1 MMQFQK
7 TLSFTTPFRMA
18 RGWMAQWR
26 LSVAGIAP
34 IMVLA
39 MGAVAQAQVDLV
51 TWGSQVVNSRLHEES
66 FVAIGAGPRHSL
78 LVRADGSIAGHGEN
92 TFGEVGGVPALTD
105 GLRYVQVAAGADHG
119 IALRSNGTVVAWGS
133 NSLGQTNV
141 PVLPA
146 GTTYTAVASGL
157 NHGLALR
164 SDGIVVAWG
173 ANSAGQANV
182 IAAPAGLRYDAIAAG
197 GNHSLALLSN
207 GVVVGWGA
215 NTFQQATP
223 PAPPAGTSF
232 VAIAAGEAHSLG
244 LTSDGRVQAWGRNDQ
259 GQGDVPSLPSGR
271 VYTAIAAG
279 QSHSLA
285 LRDSGELVG
294 FGRNASGQLDAL
306 ALPTG
311 LSWTAIAA
319 GESHSLARR
328 SDGAVRAFGG
338 NGQGQSNAP
347 ELPPGVTWTS
357 LALGAGHAV
366 ALRSDGTV
374 HAWGDNTHGQAS
386 VPSLPAGTAVV
397 EVAAGAYH
405 SLLRLDDGT
414 VRGFGLNG
422 NGQTTVPAPPAGIS
436 YVEIDAGDYFSLA
449 RRSDGT
455 IESWGDNAFQQR
467 NVPALAPGS
476 TYVEVAAGA
485 YHALARRSDGTV
497 AAWGLNNRGQAN
509 APTAPAGLSYAG
521 IAAGAFHSLVRRSN
535 GTVEAFGWNNLGQ
548 STVPPAITTAN
559 PAVEIGASLS
569 SSYARLANGL
579 ILGWGLNSFGQT
591 TPPALADGLAWTR
604 VAGGWY
610 SAGGLA
616 AGGKLVACNLLREEQ
631 AALSFP
637 ATTSDGAF
645 ADLDGDGDLDLA
657 VASGATVSVL
667 DNQGAAGL
675 VVLSSLAVGG
685 SVEALLPVDLDDD
698 GRLDLAI
705 ATADGAG
712 CAGNARVLVA
722 RASTGG
728 YALGAPCAL
737 ALNAS
742 QLATCDIDLDGDLDL
757 VAAHPAAGTG
767 ACPDQSAT
775 ILVNDGAGGLTATA
789 VTGVGA
795 QALRLAAAD
804 IDADGDADIALADR
818 TGRVIVLR
826 GNSTGGFAGQ
836 DALQLGGRI
845 EDVVFADLDAD
856 GDHDLVAADALGGSV
871 RLFANDGVGAY
882 APLPQVSLGGAPS
895 RLTLGD
901 FNRDG
906 LLDVAIGD
914 RVAGQ
919 LRVLTASSA
928 TTFSPCLVGYP
939 STSAAPWAAVGTLD
953 ADGDLDLAVARL
965 GGQVA
970 LLAGTS
976 NTTNIYGGKSFPAGS
991 ASFADGV
998 LSYQPAANGGPTP
1011 SVPFDNPGAASGVPD
1026 SQGVVGPRTVSLG
1039 RGGALELAF
1048 LDNRLVNSGT
1058 ASADLAV
1065 FLSGPQPEAVQLALR
1080 ASNAATRESLAGAG
1094 LGIDPD
1100 GWISAGGLAGAR
1112 DRLDLDALFP
1122 GYAAGTLRFDAV
1134 RLVDVGA
1141 SGPQAGP
1148 SVGADV
1154 DAVGAIRS
1162 ETPRPDLLVSSIVS
1176 PLQGFTEQPYSV
1188 SWSVRNVGDV
1198 QVSANIQDTVYLSA
1212 GNSTLEGSDTV
1223 LGNFVYSGGLA
1234 GGASYTRSLQ
1244 ANYPTTPGNYWII
1257 VKTDTAGGGAITELL
1272 ETNNQR
1278 SSSSPIALQQLP
1290 RPDLVPTLQFA
1301 TPALVRSGQE
1311 IDVQYLVSNGPGAP
1325 TSTPTWID
1333 EVLLALNGVNLT
1345 GATSLGG
1352 TANLSYLPE
1361 NGQYQGILRVRL
1373 PSDFSGVRHL
1383 AIRTDAPTQQNPSG
1397 AVVETNETNNIDF
1410 GVAFNIQLEDQP
1422 DLVVEAVD
1430 AYSNGVP
1437 IPILLSGVTY
1447 ELRWRIRNQDLGL
1460 TDVGSWKERA
1470 YLSLDGNASLSPG
1483 DQLLFETTYQAGP
1496 LAGGAV
1502 ANRSASFAVPPA
1514 LLVQNPGANRHIK
1527 LKTDFGPGSVDG
1539 NGVVSEF
1546 GSNSGGF
1553 QREANNVGASG
1564 SLGVTLLPTLD
1575 LRITNVQ
1582 PLGAGPYLVGHALS
1596 FSWSVANSQTP
1607 NLPANTQFAWED
1619 AIWLSRNDIPGDAD
1633 DVLLRLASQTTSN
1646 SSPSWPGTNYTK
1658 TGTATLPQ
1666 NLGTGA
1672 WKLVGFVDR
1681 GNTVPEVAEL
1691 TNAEA
1696 NNALASN
1703 AFSLEIQSTD
1713 LVPQSPVAPSA
1724 AVAGQSIPLSFR
1736 VANTGQAAT
1745 PSSNWIDRIWL
1756 STTTAPGGALLVSRN
1771 RTSPLSAGASY
1782 ALDATATLPPQ
1793 APGSYFLVFQ
1803 ADAGN
1808 DVWEQGADGNNSV
1821 ALPFTIGPDAP
1832 DLVVDAFQVPLA
1844 GVAGQNLVFNWTAS
1858 NAGSLPTNSSTWI
1871 DRVVLSLDQVID
1883 GGDLVVERTHSGT
1896 LSPAGSPSG
1905 PTSYTQSA
1913 TIQLPIAAGGLY
1925 YAILD
1930 LDRANAVP
1938 FEADEANNRRV
1949 ARLPINITEAPP
1961 ANLRIQSVA
1970 AAANAIAGQPLRV
1983 DWTVVNAGTGAT
1995 SSDSWN
2001 DSFYLSLDEFVDPN
2015 LDRFLGSYQH
2025 GGGNPGHLDAGASR
2039 AVFADFVVPS
2049 GVAGTYFVVARTN
2062 AQGTVYESNAG
2073 DNDRSSAT
2081 LTQISLPP
2089 LSDLQ
2094 SQSIAA
2100 DAGVSLGSKLSIAW
2114 TSLNASGS
2122 AISGQWRD
2130 ALFLSAD
2137 TLLDAGDKY
2146 LGFATVAPGTLPVG
2160 GTTARTA
2167 CFTVNGVQPGEYYVL
2182 ARLDSLNQVAESTAG
2197 EANNLGV
2204 SAQRVLVAATTL
2216 AIGPPS
2222 PARLENGDAR
2232 TWRIDVPAGQT
2243 IKLRFEHDAAL
2254 AWTELYAKREA
2265 VPGPGNADL
2274 VFPTPGQRSQ
2284 ELTIPAGLAA
2294 TWYATARVV
2303 SGVGTSTPPDPE
2315 CGSGTNTTPN
2325 CRLSAEVLP
2334 FTIEAASPLVVGAG
2348 RVTIQLQG
2356 SQFNQ
2361 LTAVQLRRAGQ
2372 ADRTASAYLVLD
2384 PTRALALFDLQGA
2397 LHGSWS
2403 LVASN
2408 GVEDVA
2414 LASSIV
2420 VEAARPLLPE
2430 LLLAASPSIKKGS
2443 SGLVELTA
2451 INRGNVNIP
2460 RTALVMGAAAS
2471 AGARIESLPLEVVD
2485 FASNGQQDTLVL
2497 LVEDLG
2503 PGQSSSA
2510 SFELDILASQL
2521 GDQLPLGLSGRPF
2534 QAGEYDAFLADAA
2547 ELLRTA
2553 VLADPS
2559 SSSLL
2564 LARATS
2570 QSGWLTQVRA
2580 ALPVDGSP
2588 FHVPGTPPTSG
2599 VQYMRAI
2606 AQAAADGLGALG
2618 QVGPAALAQAN
2629 GELHC
2634 AALFDNDLDCAA
2646 IAPADCGGSLA
2657 TTSILVSEGA
2667 NQPLG
2672 LGCVATPNSEDPNE
2686 KESDPGFGTQGQV
2699 SSSRG
2704 LEYRV
2709 YYENVP
2715 SATAPAAYVEIRD
2728 RLEPTLR
2735 PDSVRLQAFR
2745 FGDRLVE
2752 VPGNT
2757 IAYTTLID
2765 DAAGTGVLVQITMGV
2780 DALRSEVF
2788 AIIQSLDPQTGLPV
2802 FDGLRGF
2809 LPPNDGSGRG
2819 AGYLSFTVAGG
2830 STATTGVTVQNSARI
2845 RFDGNPVLSTDTTRN
2860 VFDSGLPTSAVRVAS
2875 SIANAFER
2883 TLVFEGSDD
2892 DGGAGIA
2899 SYTVYAAKN
2908 GGPYVPVVTDT
2919 RRATIAFSGEPGAT
2933 YAVYALAKD
2942 HTGNLEDAPSTPD
2955 ATFTL
2960 PPDCNANGVPDGLDV
2975 SGGASLDC
2983 DANGVPDECQADGD
2997 GDGVVDACDGCP
3009 GDPAKTQPGACGC
3022 GVPDTDT
3029 DGDGAADCVDGC
3041 PTDPTRTTPGPCG
3054 CNVVETD
3061 GDADGVPDC
3070 IDNCTTVSNPDQANG
3085 DADALGDAC
3094 DNCDTI
3100 ANPAQEDCNANSIG
3114 DACDIAAGTSLDFN
3128 FNQRPDECEPSVGAI
3143 SCLGDTGC
3151 PCGNDVLG
3159 ANTEGCAN
3167 TSGRGGRLV
3176 AFGQASVSADGVL
3189 LTLSQLGA
3197 GGGAQNVLL
3206 FQGTTTIA
3214 GVPFSDGKRCVAGSL
3229 VRLGGLDPSGPS
3241 ANFPP
3246 AGSEGLALR
3255 GFLPASGGTRHYQAW
3270 YRNPGG
3276 PCGAGANLTNALSIN
3291 WLP

>member
-1 MMQFQK
+1 
-7 TLSFTTPFRMA
+7 MA
-18 RGWMAQWR
+18 TV
-26 LSVAGIAP
+26 VAL
-34 IMVLA
+34 VLA
-39 MGAVAQAQVDLV
+39 SAAKAQGDLLI
-51 TWGSQVVNSRLHEES
+51 WGSQVVNSRLQEES

-92 TFGEVGGVPALTD
+92 TVGEVGGAPALAG

-133 NSLGQTNV
+133 NSLGQTTV
-141 PVLPA
+141 PALPG
-146 GTTYTAVASGL
+146 GTTYTAVASGI

-164 SDGIVVAWG
+164 SDGVVVAWG
-173 ANSAGQANV
+173 SNSAGQATV
-182 IAAPAGLRYDAIAAG
+182 PGAPAGLSYTAIAAG
-197 GNHSLALLSN
+197 DNHSLALLSN
-207 GVVVGWGA
+207 GAVVGWGA

-223 PAPPAGTSF
+223 PAPPAGTTF
-232 VAIAAGEAHSLG
+232 VAVAAGGAHSLG
-244 LTSDGRVQAWGRNDQ
+244 LTSDGRVEAWGRNDQ
-259 GQGDVPSLPSGR
+259 GQGTVPSLPSGR
-271 VYTAIAAG
+271 TYTAIAAG
-279 QSHSLA
+279 QAHSLA
-285 LRDSGELVG
+285 LLDTGELVA
-294 FGRNASGQLDAL
+294 FGRNASGQLNAP

-311 LSWTAIAA
+311 LHWTAIAA

-338 NGQGQSNAP
+338 NEQGQSNSP
-347 ELPPGVTWTS
+347 ELPAGINWTS
-357 LALGAGHAV
+357 IALGAEHAV

-374 HAWGDNTHGQAS
+374 QAFGSNTYGQAT
-386 VPSLPAGTAVV
+386 VPSVPAGTTVV
-397 EVAAGAYH
+397 EVAAGAFH
-405 SLLRLDDGT
+405 SLLRLNDGS
-414 VRGFGLNG
+414 VLAFGLNG
-422 NGQTTVPAPPAGIS
+422 NGQTNVPTPPAGTS

-449 RRSDGT
+449 RRSDGV
-455 IESWGDNAFQQR
+455 IEAWGDNAFGQR
-467 NVPALAPGS
+467 NVPVPTQGS
-476 TYVEVAAGA
+476 SYVEVAAGA

-497 AAWGLNNRGQAN
+497 AAWGLNNRGQAT
-509 APTAPAGLSYAG
+509 APTAPAGLTYAG
-521 IAAGAFHSLVRRSN
+521 IAAGAYHSLARRSN
-535 GTVEAFGWNNLGQ
+535 GTVEAFGWNNYGQ
-548 STVPPAITTAN
+548 STVPTITPAN
-559 PAVEIGASLS
+559 PAVEISASLS
-569 SSYARLANGL
+569 SSYARRADGT
-579 ILGWGLNSFGQT
+579 ILGWGLNSFAQT
-591 TPPALADGLAWTR
+591 TPPALASGLSWTR

-610 SAGGLA
+610 RAGGLA
-616 AGGKLVACNLLREEQ
+616 DGGKLVACNLLREEQ

-637 ATTSDGAF
+637 GTTTDGAF
-645 ADLDGDGDLDLA
+645 ADMDGDGDLDLA
-657 VASGATVSVL
+657 VASGAGVSVL
-667 DNQGAAGL
+667 ENQGAAGL
-675 VVLSSLAVGG
+675 VVLSNLAVGG
-685 SVEALLPVDLDDD
+685 SVAAILPADLDND

-705 ATADGAG
+705 ATADGGG

-722 RASTGG
+722 RAAPGGG
-728 YALGAPCAL
+728 YALGAPTNL

-742 QLATCDIDLDGDLDL
+742 QLAACDIDRDGDLDL
-757 VAAHPAAGTG
+757 VAAHPAAGNG

-775 ILVNDGAGGLTATA
+775 ILVNDGVGGWTTIA

-804 IDADGDADIALADR
+804 IDADGNADIALADR
-818 TGRVIVLR
+818 NGRIVLLR
-826 GNSTGGFAGQ
+826 GNGAGGFGAPT
-836 DALQLGGRI
+836 ALVLGGRI
-845 EDVVFADLDAD
+845 EDVVLADLDSD
-856 GDHDLVAADALGGSV
+856 GDHDLVAADALGGTV
-871 RLFANDGVGAY
+871 RLLANDGTGAY
-882 APLPQVSLGGAPS
+882 APLPQVNLGGAPS
-895 RLTLGD
+895 RLALGD
-901 FNRDG
+901 YNRDD

-914 RVAGQ
+914 VAAGQ

-928 TTFSPCLVGYP
+928 TTFSTCLVGYP
-939 STSAAPWAAVGTLD
+939 STSAAPWTAVGTLD

-976 NTTNIYGGKSFPAGS
+976 NTTNIYGGKSFPAGL

-998 LSYQPAANGGPTP
+998 LSYQPAASGGPVPT
-1011 SVPFDNPGAASGVPD
+1011 VPFDNPGAASGAPD
-1026 SQGVVGPRTVSLG
+1026 SLGVVGARTVSLG

-1058 ASADLAV
+1058 PSADLAV
-1065 FLSGPQPEAVQLALR
+1065 FLAGPQPEAVQLALR
-1080 ASNAATRESLAGAG
+1080 ASNASTRESLGGAG
-1094 LGIDPD
+1094 FGIDPA
-1100 GWISAGGLAGAR
+1100 GWIAAGGLAGAR
-1112 DRLDLDALFP
+1112 DRVDLDALFP
-1122 GYAAGTLRFDAV
+1122 GFAAGTLRFDAV
-1134 RLVDVGA
+1134 RLVDVGS

-1154 DAVGAIRS
+1154 DALGAIRS
-1162 ETPRPDLLVSSIVS
+1162 EDPRPDLIVSSIVS

-1188 SWSVRNVGDV
+1188 SWSVRNVGDIAL
-1198 QVSANIQDTVYLSA
+1198 SANIQDTVYLSA
-1212 GNSTLEGSDTV
+1212 GNSTLEGSDTL

-1278 SSSSPIALQQLP
+1278 ASSAPIALQLLP
-1290 RPDLVPTLQFA
+1290 RPDLVPSIQFV
-1301 TPALVRSGQE
+1301 PPPLVRSGQE
-1311 IDVQYLVSNGPGAP
+1311 IDVPYTISNGPGAP

-1333 EVLLALNGVNLT
+1333 EMLLALNGGNLT

-1352 TANLSYLPE
+1352 ASNLSYLPE

-1373 PSDFSGVRHL
+1373 PSDFSGVRLL

-1397 AVVETNETNNIDF
+1397 VVVESNEANNIAF
-1410 GVAFNIQLEDQP
+1410 GVPFNVQLEDQP
-1422 DLVVEAVD
+1422 DLVVEAVNV
-1430 AYSNGVP
+1430 YSNGVP

-1483 DQLLFETTYQAGP
+1483 DQFLFETTYQAGP

-1502 ANRSASFAVPPA
+1502 ANRSASFAIPPA
-1514 LLVQNPGANRHIK
+1514 LLVQNPGTNRHIK

-1539 NGVVSEF
+1539 NGSVSEF
-1546 GSNSGGF
+1546 GSNGGGV
-1553 QREANNVGASG
+1553 QREANNIGASG

-1633 DVLLRLASQTTSN
+1633 DVLLRVAGQSTNN
-1646 SSPSWPGTNYTK
+1646 SSPTWPGTNYTK

-1681 GNTVPEVAEL
+1681 ANTVPEVAES

-1696 NNALASN
+1696 NNAFASN
-1703 AFSLEIQSTD
+1703 AFDLEIQSTD

-1736 VANTGQAAT
+1736 VANTGLAAT
-1745 PSSNWIDRIWL
+1745 PSSNWVDRIWL
-1756 STTTAPGGALLVSRN
+1756 SANTAPGGALLVSRS
-1771 RTSPLSAGASY
+1771 RTSPLAAGASY

-1808 DVWEQGADGNNSV
+1808 DVWEQGADANNSV

-1832 DLVVDAFQVPLA
+1832 DLVVDGFQVPLA
-1844 GVAGQNLVFNWTAS
+1844 GVAGQNLVFSWTAS
-1858 NAGSLPTNSSTWI
+1858 NAGSLPTSSSSWI
-1871 DRVVLSLDQVID
+1871 DRVVLSLDPVID
-1883 GGDLVVERTHSGT
+1883 GGDLVVERTHSGV
-1896 LSPAGSPSG
+1896 LAPAGSPSG
-1905 PTSYTQSA
+1905 ATNYTQSA

-1938 FEADEANNRRV
+1938 FEANEANNRRV

-1961 ANLRIQSVA
+1961 ANLRIESVA
-1970 AAANAIAGQPLRV
+1970 AAANAVAGQPLRV

-1995 SSDSWN
+1995 SSDNWN
-2001 DSFYLSLDEFVDPN
+2001 DSFYLSLDEFVDPS

-2039 AVFADFVVPS
+2039 AVFANFVVPS

-2094 SQSIAA
+2094 SQSISA
-2100 DAGVSLGSKLSIAW
+2100 DAGVALGSKLTIAW

-2137 TLLDAGDKY
+2137 TTLDAGDKY

-2167 CFTVNGVQPGEYYVL
+2167 CLTVNGVQPGEYYVL

-2204 SAQRVLVAATTL
+2204 SAQRVLVSATTL
-2216 AIGPPS
+2216 AIGAPS
-2222 PARLENGDAR
+2222 PARLENGDWR

-2254 AWTELYAKREA
+2254 AWSELYAKREA

-2274 VFPTPGQRSQ
+2274 VFPTPGQRNQ

-2303 SGVGTSTPPDPE
+2303 NGVSTSTPPDPE
-2315 CGSGTNTTPN
+2315 CSSGTNTTPN
-2325 CRLSAEVLP
+2325 CRISAEVLP

-2361 LTAVQLRRAGQ
+2361 LASVRLRRAGQ

-2397 LHGSWS
+2397 LHGAWS
-2403 LVASN
+2403 LIASN
-2408 GVEDVA
+2408 GVDDVA
-2414 LASSIV
+2414 LASGIV

-2460 RTALVMGAAAS
+2460 RTALVMGAAPS

-2497 LVEDLG
+2497 LIEDLG
-2503 PGQSSSA
+2503 PGQAGSA
-2510 SFELDILASQL
+2510 SFELDILAAQL

-2534 QAGEYDAFLADAA
+2534 QADEEDAFLADAA

-2570 QSGWLTQVRA
+2570 QGDWLTQVRA

-2599 VQYMRAI
+2599 VQYMRSI

-2618 QVGPAALAQAN
+2618 QVGPAALAQAT

-2634 AALFDNDLDCAA
+2634 AALLDNDLDCAA
-2646 IAPADCGGSLA
+2646 IAPAECGGSLA

-2672 LGCVATPNSEDPNE
+2672 LACVATPNSEDPNE

-2715 SATAPAAYVEIRD
+2715 SATAPAAFVEIRD

-2745 FGDRLVE
+2745 FGGRLVE

-2765 DAAGTGVLVQITMGV
+2765 DSAGTGVLVQITMGV

-2860 VFDSGLPTSAVRVAS
+2860 VFDSGLPTSVVRVAP

-2892 DGGAGIA
+2892 DGGAGVA

-2908 GGPYVPVVTDT
+2908 GGPYVPIVTDT
-2919 RRATIAFSGEPGAT
+2919 RRATIAFRGEPGAS

-2975 SGGASLDC
+2975 SGGSSLDC
-2983 DANGVPDECQADGD
+2983 DGNGVPDECQPDGD

-3009 GDPAKTQPGACGC
+3009 SDPSKTQPGACGC

-3070 IDNCTTVSNPDQANG
+3070 IDNCSTVPNPGQANG

-3100 ANPAQEDCNANSIG
+3100 ANPGQEDCNANSIG

-3128 FNQRPDECEPSVGAI
+3128 FNQRPDECEPSVGAV

-3151 PCGNDVLG
+3151 PCGNDVAG
-3159 ANTEGCAN
+3159 ANVEGCAN

-3176 AFGQASVSADGVL
+3176 AFGQASVSADSVL
-3189 LTLSQLGA
+3189 LTLSQLAA
-3197 GGGAQNVLL
+3197 GSGAQNVLL
-3206 FQGTTTIA
+3206 FQGTTTSA
-3214 GVPFSDGKRCVAGSL
+3214 GVPFYDGKRCVAGSL
-3229 VRLGGLDPSGPS
+3229 VRLGGLNPSGPS
-3241 ANFPP
+3241 ADFPP
-3246 AGSEGLALR
+3246 AGGDGLALR
-3255 GFLPASGGTRHYQAW
+3255 GYLPAAGGTRHYQAW
-3270 YRNPGG
+3270 YRNSGG
-3276 PCGAGANLTNALSIN
+3276 PCGSGANLTNALSIN